1 VSRADLDLLDSW
13 KHNIP
18 KFAWDNFRVHLEP
31 WSAEVARAAIASPK
45 SRVAMQAAVGVG
57 KSFTMA
63 IVGWHFLATN
73 GDQCKYPGKF
83 PNGIALSITGDNL
96 KSGLWKELGVWYG
109 VSPFLQSQFDFTAE
123 QITHKQH
130 PLNWWLRARS
140 FPKSANGDQQGASL
154 SGLHSPWTLVLLDEV
169 GDMHP
174 NLGRRAEQVLS
185 DADCERGLILA
196 AGNPTS
202 VSGLLYDIATAGAGW
217 QVVRITGD
225 PDDPQ
230 RSKRVDLGWASEQV
244 AKHGR
249 DNPWVQAHIL
259 GQFPPGGLNTLI
271 SPDEVR
277 AAQGRSPHP
286 DSYEWAQK
294 RLGVDVA
301 RFGDDRTVLFPR
313 QGVCAF
319 PPIEM
324 RHADTNYIAARV
336 LDIVA
341 KWGAEVVIIDD
352 TGHWGHGVLDNLL
365 AAGINTIPVQFHD
378 KKVVNPIYFNRRTEM
393 LMECAAWVK
402 SRGALPKVPEL
413 VREMPAATFY
423 FHEGKQRVI
432 EKDDIKELIGVSPDY
447 FDALALTFA
456 IPDQPG
462 GFTVDEAI
470 ASGVVRGYTA
480 AGRRKA
486 EHHSGRIVTDDDVW
500 QDGVSRF

>member
-1 VSRADLDLLDSW
+1 MSRADLDLLESW
-13 KHNIP
+13 THNIP
-18 KFAWDNFRVHLEP
+18 KFAWDNFRVDLEP
-31 WSAEVARAAIASPK
+31 WAIRVATAAIAQPK

-63 IVGWHFLATN
+63 IIGWHFLATN
-73 GDQCKYPGKF
+73 GNQAKYPGKF

-109 VSPFLQSQFDFTAE
+109 NSPFLQSQFDFTAE

-140 FPKSANGDQQGASL
+140 FSKSASGEQQGATL
-154 SGLHSPWTLVLLDEV
+154 SGLHSPWSLVLLDEV
-169 GDMHP
+169 GEMHP
-174 NLGRRAEQVLS
+174 ALGRRAEQVLS

-202 VSGLLYDIATAGAGW
+202 ISGLLYDIATDGSGW
-217 QVVRITGD
+217 HVVRISGD

-230 RSKRVDLGWASEQV
+230 RSTRVDLDWAREQV
-244 AKHGR
+244 ARHGR
-249 DNPWVQAHIL
+249 DAAWVQAHIL
-259 GQFPPGGLNTLI
+259 GQFPPGGLNALI
-271 SPDEVR
+271 SPDQVR
-277 AAQGRSPHP
+277 TAQERSPKP
-286 DSYEWAQK
+286 EDFDWAQK

-301 RFGDDRTVLFPR
+301 RFGDDRTVIFPR

-319 PPIEM
+319 PPVEL

-336 LDIVA
+336 MDIVA
-341 KWGAEVVIIDD
+341 KWGAELVIVDD

-365 AAGINTIPVQFHD
+365 AAGINTIPVNFAD
-378 KKVVNPIYFNRRTEM
+378 TKVVNPIYFNRRTEM
-393 LMECAAWVK
+393 LMECADWVK

-413 VREMPAATFY
+413 IREMSAATYY
-423 FHEGKQRVI
+423 FHSGKQRVI
-432 EKDDIKELIGVSPDY
+432 EKDAIKELIGVSPDY

-462 GFTVDEAI
+462 GFTVEEAV
-470 ASGVVRGYTA
+470 ASGVVRGFTPT
-480 AGRRKA
+480 GRHRA
-486 EHHSGRIVTDDDVW
+486 ERQTGRIVTDDDVW
-500 QDGVSRF
+500 RVT